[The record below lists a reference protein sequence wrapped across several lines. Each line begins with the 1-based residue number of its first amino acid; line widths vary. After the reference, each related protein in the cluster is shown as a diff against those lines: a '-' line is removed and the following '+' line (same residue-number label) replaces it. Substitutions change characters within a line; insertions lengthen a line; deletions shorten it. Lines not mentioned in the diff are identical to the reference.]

1 MLLAELSPCPGCDR
15 SVTKHVI
22 QSGYRI
28 YKTDRINNLQASN
41 TQKGLK
47 IMKKIICILLAL
59 LLLAGLSCTAFAAQ
73 EGVQPGDSMPDF
85 TVALSDGTSA
95 TLSELLKG
103 NDLVVLNV
111 FATWCGP
118 CKLEFPEME
127 KTYQAHSDRMVILS
141 VSGDPADTREMIA
154 AYKEEN
160 ALSFP
165 MGMAGDALDFLDV
178 TAYPTTV
185 FIDRDG
191 KVGFYKVG
199 SFVQEGDFEAKV
211 NTFLSD
217 DYDGKPL
224 ESEIASGTFPIILLV
239 GAALAVILVIL
250 LVIGRWCLFRK
261 AGKPGWHS
269 IIPILSTYQ
278 EYAIGWKGWV
288 GLLSLLCGA
297 GASGIYRLLG
307 QTNASFL
314 LVFACVL
321 ASFVLHVVES
331 FRLAKAFGKKGGTG
345 ILLVLFR
352 NISRFFLGVGKARYL
367 REE

>member
-1 MLLAELSPCPGCDR
+1 
-15 SVTKHVI
+15 
-22 QSGYRI
+22 
-28 YKTDRINNLQASN
+28 
-41 TQKGLK
+41 
-47 IMKKIICILLAL
+47 MKKFVSVLLAL

-73 EGVQPGDSMPDF
+73 DGIQPGDPMPDF
-85 TVALSDGTSA
+85 TVTLCDGTDA
-95 TLSELLKG
+95 TLSELLKE
-103 NDLVVLNV
+103 NELVVLNV

-118 CKLEFPEME
+118 CKLEFPDME
-127 KTYQAHSDRMVILS
+127 RVYQANRDKMVILS
-141 VSGDPADTREMIA
+141 VSGDPNDTAEMIA

-165 MGMAGDALDFLDV
+165 MGTAGDALDFLDV
-178 TAYPTTV
+178 TAFPTTV

-211 NTFLSD
+211 NNFLSA
-217 DYDGKPL
+217 DYDGTPL
-224 ESEIASGTFPIILLV
+224 ASEVASGTLPILLLV

-269 IIPILSTYQ
+269 IIPILSMYQ

-297 GASGIYRLLG
+297 GMSASYMLLG
-307 QTNASFL
+307 QTNASAL
-314 LVFACVL
+314 LML
-321 ASFVLHVVES
+321 ALGLVSFVLHVIES
-331 FRLAKAFGKKGGTG
+331 FRLANAFGKGGGTG
-345 ILLVLFR
+345 ILLVLLR
-352 NISRFFLGVGKARYL
+352 NISRFFLGVGKAKYI

>member
-1 MLLAELSPCPGCDR
+1 
-15 SVTKHVI
+15 
-22 QSGYRI
+22 
-28 YKTDRINNLQASN
+28 
-41 TQKGLK
+41 
-47 IMKKIICILLAL
+47 MKKIICILLAL

-73 EGVQPGDSMPDF
+73 AGIQPGDTMPDF
-85 TVALSDGTSA
+85 TVALSDGTNA
-95 TLSELLKG
+95 TLSELLKE

-127 KTYQAHSDRMVILS
+127 KTYQAHRDRMVILS

-165 MGMAGDALDFLDV
+165 MGMAGDALDFLNV

-185 FIDRDG
+185 
-191 KVGFYKVG
+191 
-199 SFVQEGDFEAKV
+199 
-211 NTFLSD
+211 T
-217 DYDGKPL
+217 PL
-224 ESEIASGTFPIILLV
+224 ASEIASGTFPIILLV

-297 GASGIYRLLG
+297 GASAIYRLLG

-314 LVFACVL
+314 LVLACVL

>member
-1 MLLAELSPCPGCDR
+1 M
-15 SVTKHVI
+15 
-22 QSGYRI
+22 
-28 YKTDRINNLQASN
+28 
-41 TQKGLK
+41 
-47 IMKKIICILLAL
+47 
-59 LLLAGLSCTAFAAQ
+59 
-73 EGVQPGDSMPDF
+73 
-85 TVALSDGTSA
+85 
-95 TLSELLKG
+95 
-103 NDLVVLNV
+103 
-111 FATWCGP
+111 
-118 CKLEFPEME
+118 
-127 KTYQAHSDRMVILS
+127 
-141 VSGDPADTREMIA
+141 
-154 AYKEEN
+154 
-160 ALSFP
+160 
-165 MGMAGDALDFLDV
+165 
-178 TAYPTTV
+178 

-217 DYDGKPL
+217 DYDGTPL
-224 ESEIASGTFPIILLV
+224 ASEIASGTFPIILLV

>member
-1 MLLAELSPCPGCDR
+1 
-15 SVTKHVI
+15 
-22 QSGYRI
+22 
-28 YKTDRINNLQASN
+28 
-41 TQKGLK
+41 
-47 IMKKIICILLAL
+47 MKKIICILLAL

-73 EGVQPGDSMPDF
+73 EGIQPGDTMPDF

-95 TLSELLKG
+95 TLSELLKE

-178 TAYPTTV
+178 TAFPTTV

-217 DYDGKPL
+217 DYDGTPL
-224 ESEIASGTFPIILLV
+224 ASEIASGTLPIILQV

-278 EYAIGWKGWV
+278 EYAICWKGWV

-297 GASGIYRLLG
+297 GASAIYRLLG
-307 QTNASFL
+307 QTNGSFL

-321 ASFVLHVVES
+321 ASFVLHVMES

-352 NISRFFLGVGKARYL
+352 NISRFFLGVGKACHPK
-367 REE
+367 EETI

>member
-47 IMKKIICILLAL
+47 IMKKIICILLTL

-73 EGVQPGDSMPDF
+73 EGIQPGDTMPDF

-95 TLSELLKG
+95 TLSELLKE
-103 NDLVVLNV
+103 NDLVVLHV

-127 KTYQAHSDRMVILS
+127 KTYQAHRDRMVILS
-141 VSGDPADTREMIA
+141 VSGAPADTREMIA

-165 MGMAGDALDFLDV
+165 MGMAGDALDFLNV

-217 DYDGKPL
+217 DYDGTPL
-224 ESEIASGTFPIILLV
+224 ASEVASGSLPIILLV

-297 GASGIYRLLG
+297 GASAIYRLLG

-314 LVFACVL
+314 LVLACVL

>member
-47 IMKKIICILLAL
+47 KKKKFICILLAL

-73 EGVQPGDSMPDF
+73 EGIQPGDTMPDF
-85 TVALSDGTSA
+85 AVALSDGTSA
-95 TLSELLKG
+95 TLSELLKE

-127 KTYQAHSDRMVILS
+127 KTYQAHRDRMVILS
-141 VSGDPADTREMIA
+141 VSGAPADTREMIA

-165 MGMAGDALDFLDV
+165 MGMAGDALDFLNV

-224 ESEIASGTFPIILLV
+224 ESEIACWSGP
-239 GAALAVILVIL
+239 
-250 LVIGRWCLFRK
+250 
-261 AGKPGWHS
+261 HS
-269 IIPILSTYQ
+269 PSFSLSF
-278 EYAIGWKGWV
+278 
-288 GLLSLLCGA
+288 S
-297 GASGIYRLLG
+297 
-307 QTNASFL
+307 
-314 LVFACVL
+314 
-321 ASFVLHVVES
+321 
-331 FRLAKAFGKKGGTG
+331 
-345 ILLVLFR
+345 
-352 NISRFFLGVGKARYL
+352 
-367 REE
+367 

>member
-1 MLLAELSPCPGCDR
+1 
-15 SVTKHVI
+15 
-22 QSGYRI
+22 
-28 YKTDRINNLQASN
+28 
-41 TQKGLK
+41 
-47 IMKKIICILLAL
+47 
-59 LLLAGLSCTAFAAQ
+59 
-73 EGVQPGDSMPDF
+73 
-85 TVALSDGTSA
+85 
-95 TLSELLKG
+95 
-103 NDLVVLNV
+103 
-111 FATWCGP
+111 
-118 CKLEFPEME
+118 
-127 KTYQAHSDRMVILS
+127 
-141 VSGDPADTREMIA
+141 
-154 AYKEEN
+154 
-160 ALSFP
+160 
-165 MGMAGDALDFLDV
+165 
-178 TAYPTTV
+178 V

-217 DYDGKPL
+217 DYDGTPL
-224 ESEIASGTFPIILLV
+224 ASEIASGTFPIILLV

-288 GLLSLLCGA
+288 GFLSLLCGA
-297 GASGIYRLLG
+297 GASAIYRLLG

>member
-1 MLLAELSPCPGCDR
+1 
-15 SVTKHVI
+15 
-22 QSGYRI
+22 
-28 YKTDRINNLQASN
+28 
-41 TQKGLK
+41 
-47 IMKKIICILLAL
+47 MKKFFSILLAL

-73 EGVQPGDSMPDF
+73 EGSQPGDTMPDF
-85 TVALSDGTSA
+85 TVTLSDGTSA
-95 TLSELLKG
+95 TLSELLKE

-165 MGMAGDALDFLDV
+165 MGMAGDALDFLNV
-178 TAYPTTV
+178 TAFPTTV

-211 NTFLSD
+211 NNFLSA
-217 DYDGKPL
+217 DYDGTPL
-224 ESEIASGTFPIILLV
+224 ASEVASGTLPILLLV

-278 EYAIGWKGWV
+278 EYALGWKGWV
-288 GLLSLLCGA
+288 GLLSLLCAA
-297 GASGIYRLLG
+297 GMSASYMLLG
-307 QTNASFL
+307 QTNASAL
-314 LVFACVL
+314 LML
-321 ASFVLHVVES
+321 ALGLVSFVLHVIES
-331 FRLAKAFGKKGGTG
+331 FHLAKAFGKKGGTG
-345 ILLVLFR
+345 ILLVLLR
-352 NISRFFLGVGKARYL
+352 NISRFFLGVGKAKYI

>member
-47 IMKKIICILLAL
+47 IMKKIICILLTL

-73 EGVQPGDSMPDF
+73 EGIQPGDTMPDF

-95 TLSELLKG
+95 TLSELLKE

-127 KTYQAHSDRMVILS
+127 KTYQAHRDRMVILS
-141 VSGDPADTREMIA
+141 VSGAPADTREMIA

-165 MGMAGDALDFLDV
+165 MGMAGDALDFLNV

-217 DYDGKPL
+217 DYDGTPL
-224 ESEIASGTFPIILLV
+224 ASEVASGTLPILLLV

-297 GASGIYRLLG
+297 GASAIYRLLG

-314 LVFACVL
+314 LVLACVL

>member
-1 MLLAELSPCPGCDR
+1 
-15 SVTKHVI
+15 
-22 QSGYRI
+22 
-28 YKTDRINNLQASN
+28 
-41 TQKGLK
+41 
-47 IMKKIICILLAL
+47 MKKFICILLAL

-73 EGVQPGDSMPDF
+73 EGIQPGDTMPDF

-95 TLSELLKG
+95 TLSELLKE

-127 KTYQAHSDRMVILS
+127 KTYQAHRDRMAILS

-165 MGMAGDALDFLDV
+165 MGMAGDALDFLNV

-217 DYDGKPL
+217 DYDGTPL
-224 ESEIASGTFPIILLV
+224 ASEIASGTFPIILLV

-261 AGKPGWHS
+261 AGKPSWHS

-297 GASGIYRLLG
+297 GASAIYRLLG

-314 LVFACVL
+314 LVLACVL

>member
-1 MLLAELSPCPGCDR
+1 MR
-15 SVTKHVI
+15 KMISV
-22 QSGYRI
+22 
-28 YKTDRINNLQASN
+28 
-41 TQKGLK
+41 
-47 IMKKIICILLAL
+47 LLAL

-73 EGVQPGDSMPDF
+73 DGIQPGDPMPDF
-85 TVALSDGTSA
+85 TVALCDGTDA
-95 TLSELLKG
+95 TLSELLKDH
-103 NDLVVLNV
+103 DLVVLNV

-118 CKLEFPEME
+118 CKVEFPEME
-127 KTYQAHSDRMVILS
+127 KTYQAHRDRMVILS
-141 VSGDPADTREMIA
+141 VSGDPNDTAEMIA

-160 ALSFP
+160 GLSFP

-178 TAYPTTV
+178 TAFPTTV

-211 NTFLSD
+211 NTFLSP
-217 DYDGKPL
+217 DYDGTPL

-239 GAALAVILVIL
+239 GAALAVIAVIL

-269 IIPILSTYQ
+269 IIPILSMYQ
-278 EYAIGWKGWV
+278 EYAISWKGWV

-297 GASGIYRLLG
+297 GISASYKFLG
-307 QTNASFL
+307 QTNASAL
-314 LVFACVL
+314 LML
-321 ASFVLHVVES
+321 ALGLVSFVLHVMES
-331 FRLAKAFGKKGGTG
+331 FRLAKAFGKGGGTG
-345 ILLVLFR
+345 ILLVLLR
-352 NISRFFLGVGKARYL
+352 NISRFFLGVGKAKYL

>member
-1 MLLAELSPCPGCDR
+1 
-15 SVTKHVI
+15 
-22 QSGYRI
+22 
-28 YKTDRINNLQASN
+28 
-41 TQKGLK
+41 
-47 IMKKIICILLAL
+47 MKKIICILLAL

-211 NTFLSD
+211 NTHL
-217 DYDGKPL
+217 PL
-224 ESEIASGTFPIILLV
+224 RRLRRE
-239 GAALAVILVIL
+239 AAG
-250 LVIGRWCLFRK
+250 IGNCLRHLPDHSAGRGRTRRHSRYPSRDRK
-261 AGKPGWHS
+261 
-269 IIPILSTYQ
+269 
-278 EYAIGWKGWV
+278 
-288 GLLSLLCGA
+288 
-297 GASGIYRLLG
+297 
-307 QTNASFL
+307 
-314 LVFACVL
+314 
-321 ASFVLHVVES
+321 VVPLPQGRQA
-331 FRLAKAFGKKGGTG
+331 RLAQHHPDPEHVSGVCHWLERLGRPSLSALRSGG
-345 ILLVLFR
+345 IRDL
-352 NISRFFLGVGKARYL
+352 
-367 REE
+367 

>member
-1 MLLAELSPCPGCDR
+1 
-15 SVTKHVI
+15 
-22 QSGYRI
+22 
-28 YKTDRINNLQASN
+28 
-41 TQKGLK
+41 
-47 IMKKIICILLAL
+47 MKKIVSVLLAL

-73 EGVQPGDSMPDF
+73 DGIQPGDPMPDF
-85 TVALSDGTSA
+85 TVTLCDGTSA
-95 TLSELLKG
+95 TLSELLKE
-103 NDLVVLNV
+103 NELVVLNV

-118 CKLEFPEME
+118 CKLEFPEMDRV
-127 KTYQAHSDRMVILS
+127 YQANRDRMVILS
-141 VSGDPADTREMIA
+141 VSGDPADTAEMIA

-211 NTFLSD
+211 NTFLSP
-217 DYDGKPL
+217 DYDGTPL
-224 ESEIASGTFPIILLV
+224 ASEVASGTLPIILLV
-239 GAALAVILVIL
+239 GAALAVIAVIL

-269 IIPILSTYQ
+269 IIPILSMYQ
-278 EYAIGWKGWV
+278 EYAISWKGWV

-297 GASGIYRLLG
+297 GMSASYMLLG
-307 QTNASFL
+307 QTNASAL
-314 LVFACVL
+314 LML
-321 ASFVLHVVES
+321 ALGLVSFVLHVIES
-331 FRLAKAFGKKGGTG
+331 FRLAKAFGKGGGTG
-345 ILLVLFR
+345 ILLVLLR
-352 NISRFFLGVGKARYL
+352 NISRFFLGVGKAKYI
-367 REE
+367 RED

>member
-1 MLLAELSPCPGCDR
+1 
-15 SVTKHVI
+15 
-22 QSGYRI
+22 
-28 YKTDRINNLQASN
+28 
-41 TQKGLK
+41 
-47 IMKKIICILLAL
+47 MKKIICILLAL

-73 EGVQPGDSMPDF
+73 EGIQPGDTMPDF

-95 TLSELLKG
+95 TLSELLKE

-127 KTYQAHSDRMVILS
+127 KTYQAHRDRMVILS

-217 DYDGKPL
+217 DYDGTPL
-224 ESEIASGTFPIILLV
+224 ASEIASGTLPIILLV

-297 GASGIYRLLG
+297 GASAIYRLLG

-314 LVFACVL
+314 LVLACVL

-352 NISRFFLGVGKARYL
+352 NISRFFLGVGTARHPK
-367 REE
+367 EEAI

>member
-1 MLLAELSPCPGCDR
+1 
-15 SVTKHVI
+15 
-22 QSGYRI
+22 
-28 YKTDRINNLQASN
+28 
-41 TQKGLK
+41 
-47 IMKKIICILLAL
+47 MKKFVSVLLAL

-73 EGVQPGDSMPDF
+73 DGIQPGDPMPDF
-85 TVALSDGTSA
+85 TVTLCDGTDA
-95 TLSELLKG
+95 TLSELLKE
-103 NDLVVLNV
+103 NELVVLNV

-118 CKLEFPEME
+118 CKLEFPDME
-127 KTYQAHSDRMVILS
+127 RVYQANRDKMVILS
-141 VSGDPADTREMIA
+141 VSGDPNDTAEMIA

-165 MGMAGDALDFLDV
+165 MGTAGDALDFLDV
-178 TAYPTTV
+178 TAFPTTV

-211 NTFLSD
+211 NNFLSA
-217 DYDGKPL
+217 DYDGTPL
-224 ESEIASGTFPIILLV
+224 ASEVASGTLPILLLV

-269 IIPILSTYQ
+269 IIPILSMYQ
-278 EYAIGWKGWV
+278 EYAISWKGWV

-297 GASGIYRLLG
+297 GMSASYMLLG
-307 QTNASFL
+307 QTNASAL
-314 LVFACVL
+314 LML
-321 ASFVLHVVES
+321 ALGLVSFVLHVIES
-331 FRLAKAFGKKGGTG
+331 FRLAKAFGKGGGTG
-345 ILLVLFR
+345 ILLVLLR
-352 NISRFFLGVGKARYL
+352 NISRFFLGVGKAKYI

>member
-47 IMKKIICILLAL
+47 IMKKFICILLAL

-73 EGVQPGDSMPDF
+73 EGIQPGDTMPDF

-95 TLSELLKG
+95 TLSELLKE

-217 DYDGKPL
+217 DYDGTPL
-224 ESEIASGTFPIILLV
+224 ASEIASGTFPIILLV

-269 IIPILSTYQ
+269 IIPILSMYQ

-297 GASGIYRLLG
+297 GASAIYRLLG

-314 LVFACVL
+314 LVLACVL